1 MTEYLFRKMEYGLA
15 PAGPETAEWYDKLKP
30 GQFVSGKFKRVR
42 NTQFHRKF
50 FALLRIG
57 YESWEPGELDSKYG
71 KPQKNFE
78 QFRADIT
85 ILAGYYEV
93 HVRLDKSI
101 RIVPKSINFSS
112 MDEAEFEKLYSATID
127 VLLKRVY
134 DTKATKA
141 DIDGLVEAYLSFA

>member
-1 MTEYLFRKMEYGLA
+1 MEYLFKKLQYGLV
-15 PAGPETAEWYDKLKP
+15 PDDPDTIEWYGKLKP
-30 GQFVSGKFKRVR
+30 GESVRGKFKRVR
-42 NTQFHRKF
+42 NTQFHKKF

-57 YESWEPGELDSKYG
+57 YEHWEPGELDSKYG

-78 QFRADIT
+78 QFRADII

-112 MDEAEFEKLYSATID
+112 MDEAEFEKLYSSVID
-127 VLLKRVY
+127 SLLKRVY
-134 DTKATKA
+134 DMKATREN
-141 DIDGLVEAYLSFA
+141 IDELVEAYLSFA